1 MNIWEIVWKCEL
13 TFELLL
19 FSFLMCRNF
28 ARKPA
33 VLDKSGC
40 RKRNLSVWNAALC
53 KQYQNHVGKYP
64 GNHNHVS
71 SEHADHGILL

>member
-19 FSFLMCRNF
+19 FSFLMCRKF
-28 ARKPA
+28 CQKTA

-53 KQYQNHVGKYP
+53 KQY
-64 GNHNHVS
+64 
-71 SEHADHGILL
+71 